1 MEICYNISYRES
13 GRNVLNI
20 RVATMLYFVL
30 FQFDVLPAV
39 NTATH
44 KTALYA
50 GDQVVIRRGGKFHV
64 CFSLNQEFDKT
75 KHALNVEFRRGTTP
89 DFQRGTHFECVVGCR
104 AVCEWEWWGSVEGTQ
119 GNTVDVVVNIPVN
132 TPVGEY
138 EVIAEAV
145 DQRNGKQE
153 DCGADKK
160 VVILF
165 NPFDKGEHSRLVVPL
180 NVCTYVWPFTSLN
193 VCVGGVYLC
202 AKTLQFIL
210 ELMTRAN
217 MPSAGLSASG
227 NGGGVSRGRRAILWM
242 LW

>member
-1 MEICYNISYRES
+1 MKKEN
-13 GRNVLNI
+13 
-20 RVATMLYFVL
+20 ATLHHTTQYG
-30 FQFDVLPAV
+30 
-39 NTATH
+39 
-44 KTALYA
+44 
-50 GDQVVIRRGGKFHV
+50 GDQVVLRRGGKFHV
-64 CFSLNQEFDKT
+64 RFTLNQEFNKT

-89 DFQRGTHFECVVGCR
+89 DFQRGTRFECVVGRR
-104 AVCEWEWWGSVEGTQ
+104 AIREWEWWGSVVGTQ

-153 DCGADKK
+153 DFGADEK

-180 NVCTYVWPFTSLN
+180 SVRMCGCLPHSMYVWLFTALN
-193 VCVGGVYLC
+193 VCVAVYCTQCMHWWWLLVC
-202 AKTLQFIL
+202 KDLRFIL

-217 MPSAGLSASG
+217 MPSCMTSHDTMTKS
-227 NGGGVSRGRRAILWM
+227 
-242 LW
+242 